1 MKSILIFA
9 SGNGTNAQNII
20 DYFKDS
26 SVIVSKILCN
36 YSEAKVL
43 DIARNENLPSSII
56 SKTQLENGEVLN
68 LLRTIKPDLIVLA
81 GFILKIPK
89 EITDEFRTVN
99 VHPALLPKYGGKGMY
114 GMNVHKAVVE
124 NKEKESGITIHFVNE
139 NYDEGA
145 IIFQEKFNILPS
157 DLVEDVAQKIHK
169 LEYEYFPKIIEKVI
183 LEH

>member
-20 DYFKDS
+20 DYFRDS

-36 YSEAKVL
+36 NSEAKVL

-56 SKTQLENGEVLN
+56 SKLQLENGEVLN

-81 GFILKIPK
+81 GFLLKIPK
-89 EITDEFRTVN
+89 EITAEFRTVN

-114 GMNVHKAVVE
+114 GMNVHKAVIDSFDT
-124 NKEKESGITIHFVNE
+124 ESGITIHWANE
-139 NYDEGA
+139 NYDDGQIIEQFRCPVSSMDTPETLA
-145 IIFQEKFNILPS
+145 IKIQ
-157 DLVEDVAQKIHK
+157 DLDKDF
-169 LEYEYFPKIIEKVI
+169 FPKTISKII
-183 LEH
+183 

>member
-20 DYFKDS
+20 DYFRNS
-26 SVIVSKILCN
+26 SVTVSKILCN

-56 SKTQLENGEVLN
+56 SKTQLENGEVLS

-81 GFILKIPK
+81 GFLLKIPK
-89 EITDEFRTVN
+89 EITNEFRTVN

-114 GMNVHKAVVE
+114 GMNVHKAVIDSFDV
-124 NKEKESGITIHFVNE
+124 ESGITIHWTNE
-139 NYDEGA
+139 NYDEGQIIEQFRCQVSSLDTPETLA
-145 IIFQEKFNILPS
+145 I
-157 DLVEDVAQKIHK
+157 KIQN
-169 LEYEYFPKIIEKVI
+169 LERDYFPKTISNII
-183 LEH
+183 

>member
-20 DYFKDS
+20 DYFRDS
-26 SVIVSKILCN
+26 SIIVSKILCN

-81 GFILKIPK
+81 GFLLKIPK

-114 GMNVHKAVVE
+114 GMNVHKAVIDSFDI
-124 NKEKESGITIHFVNE
+124 ESGITIHWVNE
-139 NYDEGA
+139 NYDEGQIIEQFKCSVSSLDTPETLA
-145 IIFQEKFNILPS
+145 I
-157 DLVEDVAQKIHK
+157 KIQN
-169 LEYEYFPKIIEKVI
+169 LERDYFPKTISKII
-183 LEH
+183 

>member
-20 DYFKDS
+20 DYFRDS
-26 SVIVSKILCN
+26 SIIVSKIFCN

-43 DIARNENLPSSII
+43 DIARNENLSASII
-56 SKTQLENGEVLN
+56 SKPQLENGEVLN

-81 GFILKIPK
+81 GFLLKIPK

-114 GMNVHKAVVE
+114 GMNVHKAVIDSFDI
-124 NKEKESGITIHFVNE
+124 ESGITIHWANE
-139 NYDEGA
+139 NYDEGQ
-145 IIFQEKFNILPS
+145 IIEQFKCSVSSLDTPETLA
-157 DLVEDVAQKIHK
+157 VKIQN
-169 LEYEYFPKIIEKVI
+169 LERDFFPKTISKII
-183 LEH
+183 

>member
-20 DYFKDS
+20 DYFRDS
-26 SVIVSKILCN
+26 SIIVSKILCN

-81 GFILKIPK
+81 GFLLKIPK

-114 GMNVHKAVVE
+114 GMNVHKAVIDSFDI
-124 NKEKESGITIHFVNE
+124 ESGITIHWANE
-139 NYDEGA
+139 NYDEGQ
-145 IIFQEKFNILPS
+145 IIEQFKCTVSSLDTPETL
-157 DLVEDVAQKIHK
+157 ATKIQN
-169 LEYEYFPKIIEKVI
+169 LERDYFPKTISKII
-183 LEH
+183 

>member
-20 DYFKDS
+20 DYFRDS
-26 SVIVSKILCN
+26 SVTVSKILCN

-43 DIARNENLPSSII
+43 DIARNENLPSLII

-81 GFILKIPK
+81 GFLLKIPK

-114 GMNVHKAVVE
+114 GMNVHKAVIDSFDI
-124 NKEKESGITIHFVNE
+124 ESGITIHWANE
-139 NYDEGA
+139 NYDEGQ
-145 IIFQEKFNILPS
+145 IIEQFKCSISSLDTPETLA
-157 DLVEDVAQKIHK
+157 VKIQN
-169 LEYEYFPKIIEKVI
+169 LERDYFPKTISKII
-183 LEH
+183 

>member
-20 DYFKDS
+20 DYFRNS
-26 SVIVSKILCN
+26 SVVVSKILCN

-43 DIARNENLPSSII
+43 DIARNEDLSASII

-81 GFILKIPK
+81 GFLLKIPK

-114 GMNVHKAVVE
+114 GMNVHKAVIDSFDI
-124 NKEKESGITIHFVNE
+124 ESGITIHWANE
-139 NYDEGA
+139 NYDEGQIIEQFKCPVSSLDTPETLA
-145 IIFQEKFNILPS
+145 I
-157 DLVEDVAQKIHK
+157 KIQN
-169 LEYEYFPKIIEKVI
+169 LERDYFPKTISKII
-183 LEH
+183 